1 MHYKTVKDVVDY
13 SRKLHQQISKL
24 YQEISQDQ
32 TQERVKMLLDYLQ
45 RHEAH
50 LEKSLNQFEHDKS
63 QAVLDSWFQYAPDQ
77 SITELLES
85 IEITNHMSTD
95 EVIAMALKLDDY
107 FIELY
112 EGMVENASS
121 SAVKSVFQNLLEME
135 QQEKIRTSRAA
146 LTIHDM

>member
-45 RHEAH
+45 RHESH
-50 LEKSLNQFEHDKS
+50 LEKSLCQFEQDKS
-63 QAVLDSWFQYAPDQ
+63 QKVLDSWFQYAPDQ
-77 SITELLES
+77 SITEVLEG
-85 IEITNHMSTD
+85 IEISNNMSTD
-95 EVIAMALKLDDY
+95 EVIVMALKLDDY

-121 SAVKSVFQNLLEME
+121 SAVKSVFQNLLDME

-146 LTIHDM
+146 LTMHDM

>member
-13 SRKLHQQISKL
+13 SRKLHQKISKL

-77 SITELLES
+77 SITEVLES

>member
-1 MHYKTVKDVVDY
+1 MYYKTVKDVVDY

-77 SITELLES
+77 SITEVLES

>member
-45 RHEAH
+45 RHESH
-50 LEKSLNQFEHDKS
+50 LEKSLCQFEQDKS
-63 QAVLDSWFQYAPDQ
+63 QKVLDSWFQYAPDQ
-77 SITELLES
+77 SITEVLEG
-85 IEITNHMSTD
+85 IEISNNMSID
-95 EVIAMALKLDDY
+95 EVIVMALKLDDY

-121 SAVKSVFQNLLEME
+121 SAVKSVFQNLLDME

-146 LTIHDM
+146 LTMHDM

>member
-32 TQERVKMLLDYLQ
+32 TQVRVKMLLDYLQ
-45 RHEAH
+45 RHESH
-50 LEKSLNQFEHDKS
+50 LEEVLSQFEHDKS
-63 QAVLDSWFQYAPDQ
+63 QKVLDSWFQYAPDQ
-77 SITELLES
+77 SITEVLEG
-85 IEITNHMSTD
+85 IEISNNMSTD
-95 EVIAMALKLDDY
+95 EVIVMALKLDDY

-121 SAVKSVFQNLLEME
+121 SAVKSVFQNLLDME

-146 LTIHDM
+146 LTMHDM

>member
-77 SITELLES
+77 SITEVLES

>member
-1 MHYKTVKDVVDY
+1 MKDVVDY

-63 QAVLDSWFQYAPDQ
+63 QVVLDSWFQYAPDQ
-77 SITELLES
+77 SITEVLES

>member
-77 SITELLES
+77 SITEVLES

-95 EVIAMALKLDDY
+95 EVITMALKLDDY

>member
-1 MHYKTVKDVVDY
+1 MKDVVDY

-77 SITELLES
+77 SITEVLES